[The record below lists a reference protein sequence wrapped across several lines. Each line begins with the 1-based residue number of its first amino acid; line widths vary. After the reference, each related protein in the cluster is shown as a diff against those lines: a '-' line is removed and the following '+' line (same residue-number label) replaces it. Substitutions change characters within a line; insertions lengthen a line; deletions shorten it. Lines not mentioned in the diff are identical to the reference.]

1 MDLRVIKSK
10 KSIHNAYMELRKNKQ
25 LHKITVKELCEKAMI
40 NKSTFYTY
48 YEDIFDLSDKIETEI
63 VNSVVNSISE
73 PANILQNPA
82 SSVKEL
88 FNAFV
93 EKAEPINI
101 VFSGDSQSNLIGKI
115 TKVIKETVYD
125 KYPEYRNDLSLS
137 VILDYTIFGG
147 YYTYE
152 QNISDENDSLLINSY
167 IATIA
172 EHIQTLINNR
182 ENIVEY

>member
-1 MDLRVIKSK
+1 MDLRVVKSK
-10 KSIHNAYMELRKNKQ
+10 KNICNAYMELRKNKQ

-63 VNSVVNSISE
+63 VNSVVSSISE

-88 FNAFV
+88 FDAFV
-93 EKAEPINI
+93 EKAEPISI
-101 VFSGDSQSNLIGKI
+101 VFSGDNHSNLIVKI
-115 TKVIKETVYD
+115 TKAIKETVNY
-125 KYPEYRNDLSLS
+125 KYPEYKNDLSLS

-147 YYTYE
+147 YYAYE
-152 QNISDENDSLLINSY
+152 QNISKTKDSSQINSY
-167 IATIA
+167 IATIT
-172 EHIQTLINNR
+172 EQIQTLIKNR
-182 ENIVEY
+182 ESIFKY